1 MWSSWDL
8 TDSDCCQYMRRDYPY
23 YEMIQVVWIDDIK
36 LTDVYYDKE
45 YVVVRDSVNIS
56 SLSGNDIEIAISS
69 YGYNI
74 ADCIEEYGD
83 AANDLI
89 AEYYLECSILEDCNI
104 IAAFNTMDEC
114 EKFIQSIRSK
124 EDES

>member
-8 TDSDCCQYMRRDYPY
+8 TDTNCCQYMRRDYPY
-23 YEMIQVVWIDDIK
+23 YEMIQAVWLD
-36 LTDVYYDKE
+36 TAQEDVENGCKQYII
-45 YVVVRDSVNIS
+45 VRDSINIS